1 MNTGP
6 KPEDDSLR
14 KCLREWRVEASPP
27 PRFQEQVWRR
37 IQDAE
42 SGRPAGLGLV
52 LQNLAA
58 RFLGRRGWVPSYL
71 SLALAVGL
79 GLGYWQAKAQASS
92 VSEDLRQQYVQSIDP
107 YQRPR

>member
-1 MNTGP
+1 
-6 KPEDDSLR
+6 
-14 KCLREWRVEASPP
+14 
-27 PRFQEQVWRR
+27 
-37 IQDAE
+37 
-42 SGRPAGLGLV
+42 
-52 LQNLAA
+52 
-58 RFLGRRGWVPSYL
+58 VPSYL